1 VFLRE
6 SALAAAAFVAGHYV
20 WYWTSFL
27 GLRDFFRQ
35 GPVKDYLE
43 SSAIHFELVFMGVT
57 LGVLVVIVDRVTD
70 RPGMR
75 RRPVLAVVALKT
87 VVFLAAVIALE
98 SS

>member
-1 VFLRE
+1 MRPHTVVFLRE

-27 GLRDFFRQ
+27 GLRDFFR
-35 GPVKDYLE
+35 
-43 SSAIHFELVFMGVT
+43 
-57 LGVLVVIVDRVTD
+57 VLVVIVDRVTD